1 MTSFNELCISKMTT
15 LQISLNFAR
24 RSRYNFIDHTIRIR
38 NFFIYIF
45 KKTIFDKTF
54 FFPRNCKSMND
65 FFNNITIMRAI
76 I

>member
-54 FFPRNCKSMND
+54 FFP
-65 FFNNITIMRAI
+65 
-76 I
+76 